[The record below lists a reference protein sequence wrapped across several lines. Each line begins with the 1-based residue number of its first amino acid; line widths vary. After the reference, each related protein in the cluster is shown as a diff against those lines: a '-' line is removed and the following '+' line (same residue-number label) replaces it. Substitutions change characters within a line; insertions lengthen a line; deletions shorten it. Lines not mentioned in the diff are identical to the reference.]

1 MLEIISGRAGSGKTA
16 YCLEQIKNKLLAQP
30 VGDAII
36 LLLPEH
42 MTYKA
47 ERELAAMLAKE
58 GRGFCRCYV
67 YGFRRFAY
75 QILQETGGGLEPGLT
90 DLGRQLLL
98 RQLLDRRL
106 KDKSLSAFA
115 RAAGQR
121 GFAAELGDIINELKS
136 YCISPE
142 LLQEIGSQVAEK
154 DKRLSGKLQDM
165 ALIYQDFN
173 EAMAGSYNDGKDIL
187 CKLLE
192 KLPKSKIVQG
202 AELWLDGFLFFNP
215 LEKQLL
221 QVLFGLCSQVHVS
234 LTLDNSTLSD
244 CQPWQNVPREDI
256 FYRSQSTRNYL
267 LELAGE
273 MNMEARERFMAGG
286 ARFVSPLLRDMERQ
300 WLSHRPVP
308 VKIAKSRQSDKG
320 NNTNNTTNNAN
331 NNNGNSDQKD
341 AISTH
346 LRITEAATIRLE
358 LEAMA
363 DDIVRL
369 VRDEGYRWR
378 DIGILIRDEDS
389 YGSMAGMVLQEYGIP
404 FFSATRRKCTHHPLA
419 ELIRSALAICTSRS
433 SWSYENVFGCLKT
446 GFFKE
451 PCGLLPDAMDELE
464 NYVLEFGIKGKK
476 VWAQPEDWQFVSRYS
491 IDEEDGDADA
501 SQLQRAELADRRR
514 RQVAEP
520 LLRLQET
527 LQAAETAADMA
538 EAVYVFLTE
547 LRVPQQLEQWAAE
560 DEQQGNL
567 AGAREH
573 QQIWRSIMELLD
585 QLAELGT
592 GSGEPSLAEFT
603 AVTGEGLDSLSVS
616 MIPPGLD
623 YVSLASFDQ
632 NSLDNLRAIY
642 VPGANA
648 GSMPRHSSE
657 NVILS
662 DADRIY
668 INQVE
673 AGDRRTGRRLS
684 IIGQENSYNEGYL
697 LYKGFTQAREY
708 LWVSYALSDDSGAGR
723 EPARLVQW
731 LRKLVPELKLG
742 QVLQGDGFVA
752 EGRQA
757 LSGLGIALRHCKD
770 YGVMEE
776 KWQAVYNWL
785 LIQREKN
792 KKSASAPLAKGLT
805 ALQKALVSRMG
816 ADRLPEEL
824 AGQLFAPKGYLRGSV
839 TRLERYNHCPFQ
851 YFAQYGLKL
860 QERKI
865 RGFSSPELG
874 TLLHGVLREFGE
886 QLKREGRRWSDVEEG
901 EQRQLCHEILHRLAP
916 RLQNNIIFQQKQLE
930 IQLRRIENT
939 ANFALKRLCAFD
951 AVSKLHPC
959 YFEQG
964 FGIFARDEN
973 EQAVELVYR
982 LSNHNMLSLNGQI
995 DRIDMTEDG
1004 SYFMVMDYKTGSASI
1019 NIMDVYYG
1027 IKLQLLTYLLVA
1039 GQLLA
1044 ERHGRSTVPVGMLYC
1059 FLKRPMVS
1067 LASHKESKQEMI
1079 AELEKRLKMPGW
1091 IVADEE
1097 LVQLID
1103 SSLSASG
1110 ESRFIHAKLKKD
1122 GSLGKS
1128 EVHLRTEREL
1138 ELLLAYVEKL
1148 LQGTGEAILAGEIA
1162 PEPYMDRNGFSSCAY
1177 CGYHA
1182 LCGFDA
1188 QLEGFGYKHVL
1199 RQKDVDFMK
1208 NIEMELSP
1216 EQVRAVDERLT
1227 GRHEKKADLVKAD
1240 NKMET
1245 DKTDVTDNQAAEQE
1259 VDG

>member
-16 YCLEQIKNKLLAQP
+16 YCLEQIRNKLLAQP
-30 VGDAII
+30 TGEAII

-90 DLGRQLLL
+90 ELGRQLLL

-106 KDKSLSAFA
+106 KEKSLSAFA
-115 RAAGQR
+115 RAAGQL
-121 GFAAELGDIINELKS
+121 GFASELGDIINELKS

-154 DKRLSGKLQDM
+154 DRRLSGKLQDM
-165 ALIYQDFN
+165 ARIYQDFN

-192 KLPKSKIVQG
+192 KLPQSRIVQG

-221 QVLFGLCSQVHVS
+221 QVLFSLCSQVHVS
-234 LTLDNSTLSD
+234 LTLDNSSLSS
-244 CQPWQNVPREDI
+244 CQPWQKVPREDI

-273 MNMEARERFMAGG
+273 LDMEVSERFMAGG
-286 ARFVSPLLRDMERQ
+286 ARFVAPVLKEVERQ

-308 VKIAKSRQSDKG
+308 VKDGREDTAATASLS
-320 NNTNNTTNNAN
+320 
-331 NNNGNSDQKD
+331 
-341 AISTH
+341 
-346 LRITEAATIRLE
+346 ITEAATLRLE

-363 DDIVRL
+363 EDIVRQ
-369 VRDEGYRWR
+369 VRDKGYKWR

-389 YGSMAGMVLQEYGIP
+389 YGSMAVMVLQEYGIP
-404 FFSATRRKCTHHPLA
+404 FFNAARRKCTHHPLA
-419 ELIRSALAICTSRS
+419 ELLRSALAVCTSRNG
-433 SWSYENVFGCLKT
+433 WSYENVFGCLKT

-451 PCGLLPDAMDELE
+451 PCGLLPDALDELE

-476 VWAQPEDWQFVSRYS
+476 IWAQPEDWQFVSRYS
-491 IDEEDGDADA
+491 IDEEDGAADEE
-501 SQLQRAELADRRR
+501 QLQRAALADGRR

-520 LLRLQET
+520 LIRLQDT
-527 LQAAETAADMA
+527 LQSAATSADMA
-538 EAVYVFLTE
+538 EAVYGFLTE
-547 LRVPQQLEQWAAE
+547 LQVPRQLEQWAAE

-573 QQIWRSIMELLD
+573 QQVWRSIMELLD

-592 GSGEPSLAEFT
+592 GSGEPSLAEFA
-603 AVTGEGLDSLSVS
+603 AVTGEGLDSLAVS

-673 AGDRRTGRRLS
+673 AGDRRSGRRLS

-708 LWVSYALSDDSGAGR
+708 LWVSYALSDDSGNGR

-770 YGVMEE
+770 YGIMEA

-785 LIQREKN
+785 LVQREKN
-792 KKSASAPLAKGLT
+792 KKSASRQLAKGLT
-805 ALQKALVSRMG
+805 ALQKALTSKMG

-839 TRLERYNHCPFQ
+839 TRLERYNRCPFQ

-886 QLKREGRRWSDVEEG
+886 QLKREGRRWSDVEEA

-951 AVSKLHPC
+951 AVSRLHPC

-995 DRIDMTEDG
+995 DRIDMTEEG
-1004 SYFMVMDYKTGSASI
+1004 SYFMVLDYKTGSASI

-1044 ERHGRSTVPVGMLYC
+1044 EQLGRSVVPVGMLYC

-1067 LASHKESKQEMI
+1067 LSSHRESSQELI
-1079 AELEKRLKMPGW
+1079 AELEKRLRMPGW

-1162 PEPYMDRNGFSSCAY
+1162 PEPYRDRDGFSSCAY

-1188 QLEGFGYKHVL
+1188 QLEGFGYKQVL
-1199 RQKDVDFMK
+1199 RQKDVEFMK
-1208 NIEMELSP
+1208 NIELELSP
-1216 EQVRAVDERLT
+1216 EQVRAVDERLA
-1227 GRHEKKADLVKAD
+1227 GRHEG
-1240 NKMET
+1240 NSRRMET
-1245 DKTDVTDNQAAEQE
+1245 DNQMEKDNRMETDQKMDGQRDKFIDSQAVKKE

>member
-16 YCLEQIKNKLLAQP
+16 YCLEQIRNKLLAQP
-30 VGDAII
+30 AGEAII

-75 QILQETGGGLEPGLT
+75 QVLQETGGGLEPGLT

-98 RQLLDRRL
+98 RQLLDRRR
-106 KDKSLSAFA
+106 KDKSLSALA

-142 LLQEIGSQVAEK
+142 LLQEISSRVAEK
-154 DKRLSGKLQDM
+154 DTRLSGKLHDM
-165 ALIYQDFN
+165 ALLYQDFN

-192 KLPKSKIVQG
+192 KLPQSKLVQG

-221 QVLFGLCSQVHVS
+221 QVLFSLCSQVHVS
-234 LTLDNSTLSD
+234 LTLDNSALSS

-273 MNMEARERFMAGG
+273 MNMEVRERFMAGG

-308 VKIAKSRQSDKG
+308 VKTVKSSQSDKG
-320 NNTNNTTNNAN
+320 NKTNKSN
-331 NNNGNSDQKD
+331 NNNLGNSDQQD
-341 AISTH
+341 AIDVISAQ

-369 VRDEGYRWR
+369 VRDEGYKWR

-389 YGSMAGMVLQEYGIP
+389 YGSMAGMVLQEYDIP
-404 FFSATRRKCTHHPLA
+404 FFNAARRKCTHHPLA
-419 ELIRSALAICTSRS
+419 ELIRSSLAICTSRNG
-433 SWSYENVFGCLKT
+433 WSYENVFGCLKT

-476 VWAQPEDWQFVSRYS
+476 IWAQPENWQFVSRYS
-491 IDEEDGDADA
+491 IDEEDGAADA

-514 RQVAEP
+514 RLVAEP
-520 LLRLQET
+520 LLRLQEA

-538 EAVYVFLTE
+538 EAVYGFLTE
-547 LRVPQQLEQWAAE
+547 LQVPRQLEQWAAG
-560 DEQQGNL
+560 DEQQGRL
-567 AGAREH
+567 EDAREH
-573 QQIWRSIMELLD
+573 QQVWRSIMELLD

-592 GSGEPSLAEFT
+592 GSGEPSLAEFA

-673 AGDRRTGRRLS
+673 AGDRRHDRRLS

-731 LRKLVPELKLG
+731 LRRLVPELKLG
-742 QVLQGDGFVA
+742 QVLQGAGFVA

-770 YGVMEE
+770 YGIMEE

-785 LIQREKN
+785 LSQRAKN
-792 KKSASAPLAKGLT
+792 KKSYPAKGLT
-805 ALQKALVSRMG
+805 ALQKALASRIG

-839 TRLERYNHCPFQ
+839 TRLERYNRCPFQ

-886 QLKREGRRWSDVEEG
+886 QLKQEGRRWSDVAEA
-901 EQRQLCHEILHRLAP
+901 EQRQMCHAILHRLAP
-916 RLQNNIIFQQKQLE
+916 RLQNNIIFQQKRLE

-951 AVSKLHPC
+951 AVSRLHPC

-964 FGIFARDEN
+964 FGIFSRDEN
-973 EQAVELVYR
+973 QRAVELVYR

-1044 ERHGRSTVPVGMLYC
+1044 EQQGRSTVPVGMLYC

-1067 LASHKESKQEMI
+1067 LSSHRESSREVI

-1128 EVHLRTEREL
+1128 EVYLRTEREL

-1162 PEPYMDRNGFSSCAY
+1162 PEPYRDRDGFSSCAY

-1188 QLEGFGYKHVL
+1188 QLEGFGYRQVL
-1199 RQKDVDFMK
+1199 KQKDVDFMQ
-1208 NIEMELSP
+1208 NIEAELSP
-1216 EQVRAVDERLT
+1216 EQVRAVDERLA
-1227 GRHEKKADLVKAD
+1227 GSHGQNDRQR
-1240 NKMET
+1240 
-1245 DKTDVTDNQAAEQE
+1245 DNQADVQE
-1259 VDG
+1259 VDS